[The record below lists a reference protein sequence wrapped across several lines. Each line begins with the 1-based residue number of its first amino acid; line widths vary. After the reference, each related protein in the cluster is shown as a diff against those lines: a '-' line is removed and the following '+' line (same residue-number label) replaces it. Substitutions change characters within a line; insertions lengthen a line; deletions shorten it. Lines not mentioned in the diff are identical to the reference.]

1 MKSKTKTLKDIAW
14 IQKYEDGTIIAT
26 DTRELRQS
34 AIEDI
39 KELKKGD
46 YLQITNGLPVTDSR
60 SLTFR
65 DVDKK
70 ALILWIMWKFNI
82 NPRDLK

>member
-1 MKSKTKTLKDIAW
+1 MKSKTLKELFLEYHGD
-14 IQKYEDGTIIAT
+14 YEAYKFI
-26 DTRELRQS
+26 RQS

-39 KELKKGD
+39 KELRKGY
-46 YLQITNGLPVTDSR
+46 YLQINNGLPVTDSR

-82 NPRDLK
+82 TKEDLE